1 MDDDVTGTVIQFT
14 NEMEQCEGRRL
25 GRMPLKTTRKA
36 LQFSDFFKFID
47 LPAQVDY
54 WSKKTPLEKRTFG
67 NDQVGDCTRAKQ
79 AYAITRM
86 ERLEQKRTVK
96 ITDEEVIRVYADMSN
111 RLYGGGDNGAFE
123 DDALNDWRNPETT
136 IRDTSGHPYTIDAYL
151 RINALNPQEVKA
163 ALALSG
169 ARGIAVCFNL
179 PIAAQEMKEWD
190 VPEGQ
195 ALINKWMPGTWGGHS
210 MWMLN
215 DYTGTNC
222 YVDDTWMFGVR
233 PVTWRFIAAYM
244 DEAHL
249 VIDSVDAWRRR
260 VDPPKL
266 RAAIGDVIDA
276 VNSISDI
283 KIVA

>member
-96 ITDEEVIRVYADMSN
+96 ITDEEVIRV
-111 RLYGGGDNGAFE
+111 
-123 DDALNDWRNPETT
+123 
-136 IRDTSGHPYTIDAYL
+136 
-151 RINALNPQEVKA
+151 
-163 ALALSG
+163 
-169 ARGIAVCFNL
+169 
-179 PIAAQEMKEWD
+179 
-190 VPEGQ
+190 
-195 ALINKWMPGTWGGHS
+195 
-210 MWMLN
+210 
-215 DYTGTNC
+215 
-222 YVDDTWMFGVR
+222 
-233 PVTWRFIAAYM
+233 
-244 DEAHL
+244 
-249 VIDSVDAWRRR
+249 
-260 VDPPKL
+260 
-266 RAAIGDVIDA
+266 
-276 VNSISDI
+276 
-283 KIVA
+283 